1 MRGRKGC
8 YPVTAKH
15 TIFIY
20 AARNGQFDLFNGPL
34 TQQYILLLEKCICV
48 CVCVCVCVC
57 NTKIKSR
64 LPLRVHSLI
73 DIFAKGTYLLLRTAR
88 PSRLWCRIAS

>member
-8 YPVTAKH
+8 YPVTVKS

-20 AARNGQFDLFNGPL
+20 TARNGQFDLFNRPL
-34 TQQYILLLEKCICV
+34 TQQYILLLEKCV
-48 CVCVCVCVC
+48 CVCACVC
-57 NTKIKSR
+57 NTNVKTR
-64 LPLRVHSLI
+64 LPRRIHSLI
-73 DIFAKGTYLLLRTAR
+73 DIFEKGTYLLLRTAR